1 MSVKTVKVNINGQ
14 DHNLSYNS
22 TSGKWEATITAP
34 STSSW
39 NQPSNKYGLTVTA
52 TDDAGNATTKDRSDS
67 SLGSILQL
75 RVLEKVKPTV
85 VFTSPSSGAR
95 VTSASPNIQF
105 QLRDSESGIKI
116 STLKL
121 RVDGGTVITNVSSGM
136 TCTSVSGGYN
146 CSYIPTIA
154 LVDGAHTVTVQVE
167 DNDGNIADVA
177 SVAFNIDTVPPQL
190 NITSPVNNLTTNNS
204 NLIVNGTTNDITSSP
219 VAITIKNNSVDQ
231 GAVTVQADGNFSKAI
246 TLSEGENIIEI
257 KAVASAGL
265 TSVVTRNITLDTKA
279 PTIGAVTVTPNPVDS
294 GKTFI
299 ITVTVS
305 D

>member
-1 MSVKTVKVNINGQ
+1 MSVKTVKVNLNGQ
-14 DHNLSYNS
+14 DYNLAYNS

-34 STSSW
+34 STTSW
-39 NQPSNKYGLTVTA
+39 NQPSNKYGLTVMA
-52 TDDAGNATTKDRSDS
+52 TDDAGNVTTKDRSDS
-67 SLGSILQL
+67 TLGNILQL

-85 VFTSPSSGAR
+85 IFISPSSGAR

-146 CSYIPTIA
+146 CSYIPSSV
-154 LVDGAHTVTVQVE
+154 LGDGAHTVTVQAE
-167 DNDGNIADVA
+167 DNDGNISDVA
-177 SVAFNIDTVPPQL
+177 SVTFNVDTVPPQL
-190 NITSPVNNLTTNNS
+190 NITSPDNNLVTNNKTLTIS
-204 NLIVNGTTNDITSSP
+204 GTTNDITSSP
-219 VAITIKNNSVDQ
+219 VIITIKNNSIDQ
-231 GAVTVQADGNFSKAI
+231 GAVTVQPDGGFTKTI
-246 TLSEGENIIEI
+246 TLSEGVNSLEI
-257 KAVASAGL
+257 KAVDSAGL
-265 TSVVTRNITLDTKA
+265 TSVVTRSITLDTTA
-279 PTIGAVTVTPNPVDS
+279 PTISAVTVTPNPVDS
-294 GKTFI
+294 GKTFV